1 MKQQN
6 QSSEPLLRISRS
18 PALRGR
24 VSVPGDKS
32 ISHRALLFGALAD
45 GAVEISGL
53 GLGGDNASTMA
64 ALRALAVPIQQAGT
78 EVRVEGVGLAGLHQA
93 ACALDCGNSGTTM
106 RLFCGLLAGRPFA
119 STLTGDASLSR
130 RPMARVATP
139 LRRMGAVIEGRQ
151 ETTRPSRV
159 GSPPALPAAYHRARP
174 SEASGAGWQVGGRRA
189 WEPSEGSHINDLFPP
204 LTVRGGALQ
213 GIEYQLPVASAQIKS
228 ALILAGL
235 QARGRTVI
243 SEPGLSRDH
252 SERMLRFL
260 GAPVSVE
267 PEQRRVVVDPAGWNG
282 RLRAGT
288 VSVPGDLSSAAFL
301 LVAALIVQNSD
312 VTVENVGLNPTRT
325 GVLDA
330 LVAMGADLEI
340 TVTGQA
346 MGEPVGSVRARWSD
360 RRLRGTTVA
369 GELALR
375 SIDEIPALAVAAAL
389 ADGTTEFGDL
399 RELRVKETDRITCIV
414 RELQR
419 AGVTVREAPAGFSVT
434 GTAGQPCQG
443 GRVQP
448 DGDHRMAMAGAI
460 LGLVAAD
467 TTEVPSQDIATSFPS
482 FAQLLQVLGAS
493 VG

>member
-1 MKQQN
+1 MKQQE
-6 QSSEPLLRISRS
+6 QSSQVLLRISRS

-64 ALRALAVPIQQAGT
+64 ALRALGVPIQRAGT
-78 EVRVEGVGLAGLHQA
+78 DARVEGVGLAGLHEA

-106 RLFCGLLAGRPFA
+106 RLFCGLLAGRPFV
-119 STLTGDASLSR
+119 STLSGDASLSR

-139 LRRMGAVIEGRQ
+139 LRRMGATIDGQQ
-151 ETTRPSRV
+151 E
-159 GSPPALPAAYHRARP
+159 AAWP
-174 SEASGAGWQVGGRRA
+174 G
-189 WEPSEGSHINDLFPP
+189 DLFPP

-235 QARGRTVI
+235 QARGRTAI

-252 SERMLRFL
+252 SERMLRFM
-260 GAPVSVE
+260 GAPVSAE
-267 PEQRRVVVDPAGWNG
+267 PDQRRVVVDPTGWNG
-282 RLRAGT
+282 RLRAGP

-301 LVAALIVQNSD
+301 LVAALIVPGSD
-312 VTVENVGLNPTRT
+312 VTVENIGINPTRT

-330 LVAMGADLEI
+330 LIAMGADLDI
-340 TVTGQA
+340 RVTGQA
-346 MGEPVGSVRARWSD
+346 MGEPVGSVRAQWSE
-360 RRLRGTTVA
+360 RRLRSTSVA

-399 RELRVKETDRITCIV
+399 RELRVKESDRIACIA

-419 AGVTVREAPAGFSVT
+419 AGVTVREAPDGFSVT

-448 DGDHRMAMAGAI
+448 DGDHRIAMAGAI
-460 LGLVAAD
+460 LGLVAAEA
-467 TTEVPSQDIATSFPS
+467 TEVPSQDIATSFPS
-482 FAQLLQVLGAS
+482 FAQLLQELGAS

>member
-1 MKQQN
+1 MKQPTESPQ
-6 QSSEPLLRISRS
+6 PLLRISRS

-53 GLGGDNASTMA
+53 GLGGDNASTMV
-64 ALRALAVPIQQAGT
+64 ALRALGVPIQQAGADA
-78 EVRVEGVGLAGLHQA
+78 RVEGVGLAGLREA
-93 ACALDCGNSGTTM
+93 TCPLDCGNSGTTM
-106 RLFCGLLAGRPFA
+106 RLFCGLLAGRPFV
-119 STLTGDASLSR
+119 STLTGDVSLSR

-139 LRRMGAVIEGRQ
+139 LRRMGATIDGRQ
-151 ETTRPSRV
+151 AAVRP
-159 GSPPALPAAYHRARP
+159 G
-174 SEASGAGWQVGGRRA
+174 
-189 WEPSEGSHINDLFPP
+189 DLFPP
-204 LTVRGGALQ
+204 LTVRGGELQ
-213 GIEYQLPVASAQIKS
+213 GIGYQLPVASAQLKS

-243 SEPGLSRDH
+243 TEPGLSRDH

-260 GAPVSVE
+260 GAPVSAE
-267 PEQRRVVVDPAGWNG
+267 PEKRRVVVDPTGWNG
-282 RLRAGT
+282 RLRAGP

-301 LVAALIVQNSD
+301 LVAALIVPGSD

-330 LVAMGADLEI
+330 LIAMGADLEI
-340 TVTGQA
+340 TITGQA
-346 MGEPVGSVRARWSD
+346 MGEPLGSVRARWSD
-360 RRLRGTTVA
+360 RRLRGATVT

-399 RELRVKETDRITCIV
+399 RELRVKESDRIACIA

-419 AGVTVREAPAGFSVT
+419 AGVTVREAPDGFSVT
-434 GTAGQPCQG
+434 GTGGRPSQG

-448 DGDHRMAMAGAI
+448 DGDHRIAMAGAI
-460 LGLVAAD
+460 LGLVAGDA
-467 TTEVPSQDIATSFPS
+467 TEVPSQDIATSFPS
-482 FAQLLQVLGAS
+482 FAQLLQELGAPA
-493 VG
+493 G

>member
-1 MKQQN
+1 
-6 QSSEPLLRISRS
+6 
-18 PALRGR
+18 
-24 VSVPGDKS
+24 
-32 ISHRALLFGALAD
+32 
-45 GAVEISGL
+45 
-53 GLGGDNASTMA
+53 
-64 ALRALAVPIQQAGT
+64 
-78 EVRVEGVGLAGLHQA
+78 
-93 ACALDCGNSGTTM
+93 
-106 RLFCGLLAGRPFA
+106 
-119 STLTGDASLSR
+119 
-130 RPMARVATP
+130 MARVATP
-139 LRRMGAVIEGRQ
+139 LRRMGAVIDGRQ
-151 ETTRPSRV
+151 E
-159 GSPPALPAAYHRARP
+159 AARP
-174 SEASGAGWQVGGRRA
+174 G
-189 WEPSEGSHINDLFPP
+189 DLFPP

-213 GIEYQLPVASAQIKS
+213 GIEYQLPVASAQLKS